1 MWLFSCI
8 YLLFKLIYIYPR
20 QIRMSILDI
29 VDTIIEN
36 AIIKKASDIHII
48 DKEGLCFI
56 EYRINGLLEEQK
68 NTNYNPLQ
76 VISRIKIL
84 AKMNVAEKR
93 LPQDGRISYKNYDLR
108 VSSMPSILG
117 EFIVIRI
124 LNSFLEDVNLINLGY
139 SKKDYELF
147 KNSLS
152 NKNGLILICGPT
164 GSGKTTT
171 LLSLTKMIEPY
182 RKVIS
187 IEDPVENKLNNI
199 CQIEVNEEIGLSFN
213 KILRSVLRL
222 DPDVIILSEIRDEIT
237 ANIAVRASL
246 TGHLVLAT
254 LHTNDTISAFNRLI
268 DMGVKKYLLLD
279 SILLIS
285 AQKLLTKI
293 DNKKIKNRL
302 LIKELIYFDDNIKD
316 IFKINQHK
324 IDILKELKNL
334 NFKEME
340 EDLIEKYNSL

>member
-1 MWLFSCI
+1 MNI
-8 YLLFKLIYIYPR
+8 I
-20 QIRMSILDI
+20 DI
-29 VDTIIEN
+29 VNSIIDE
-36 AIIKKASDIHII
+36 AILKKASDIHIS
-48 DKEGLCFI
+48 DKEGVCHI
-56 EYRINGLLEEQK
+56 SYRIAGLLEKQDDNE
-68 NTNYNPLQ
+68 YNVLQ
-76 VISRIKIL
+76 IIARIKIL

-124 LNSFLEDVNLINLGY
+124 LNSLLEDTNLISLGY
-139 SKKDYELF
+139 SHEDEIIIKKALL
-147 KNSLS
+147 K
-152 NKNGLILICGPT
+152 KNGLILICGPT

-171 LLSLTKMIEPY
+171 LLSLTKMIESH
-182 RKVIS
+182 RKIIS
-187 IEDPVENKLNNI
+187 IEDPVENKLDSI
-199 CQIEVNEEIGLSFN
+199 SQIEVNEDIGLSFN

-237 ANIAVRASL
+237 ASIAIRASL
-246 TGHLVLAT
+246 TGHLVIST

-268 DMGVKKYLLLD
+268 DMGIKKYLLLD
-279 SILLIS
+279 SIILIS

-302 LIKELIYFDDNIKD
+302 LVKEILPFDDEIKS
-316 IFKINQHK
+316 IFKNNTHK
-324 IDILKELKNL
+324 IDIIKNLKKL